1 MPTLLTVLALNLNAH
16 IMKAANIADVTPVTT
31 TMATGVTKEKVTF
44 INDEYS
50 LKIAGIL
57 FRPEGVDSTQKLP
70 AIVVSGPMA
79 SIKEQTQSI
88 YASKLAALGYNTL
101 VFDYTTFGESEGE
114 PRRYEN
120 PDRKA
125 SDIKAAV
132 NSLSSRPDVDTNR
145 IAGVGI
151 CGSGSYMAHATVQDP
166 RIKVL
171 VSIVPFTVMDSFMVK
186 PLEEVIKDRLAYEAG
201 TGPVEYINLMPEDA
215 IGAPY
220 YYNDSRGHIPGWS
233 PEVVSWSEESWIN
246 FKPTE
251 EIKNLKVPY
260 LVITSENAF
269 TRDMAIQMFNNA
281 GVTNK
286 GLYTVGLASHF
297 DMYDQDPYVKVAVEQ
312 IALFLKNNL

>member
-1 MPTLLTVLALNLNAH
+1 
-16 IMKAANIADVTPVTT
+16 MKAENNANVTPVTT
-31 TMATGVTKEKVTF
+31 KLSTDVTSEKVTF
-44 INDEYS
+44 LNDEYS
-50 LKIAGIL
+50 LKIAGIV
-57 FRPEGVDSTQKLP
+57 FRPKNVAPTEKLP
-70 AIVVSGPMA
+70 AIVVNGPMG
-79 SIKEQTQSI
+79 SIKEQTQSL
-88 YASKLAALGYNTL
+88 YASKLAALGYTTIT
-101 VFDYTTFGESEGE
+101 FDYTTFGESEGE

-132 NSLSSRPDVDTNR
+132 TYLQSRPDVIADR

-166 RIKVL
+166 RIKLL
-171 VSIVPFTVMDSFMVK
+171 VSVVPFTVMDTFMLK
-186 PLEEVIKDRLAYEAG
+186 PLEDAIKDRLAYEAG
-201 TGPVEYINLMPEDA
+201 TEAPQYINMMPEGE

-220 YYNDSRGHIPGWS
+220 YYDDSRGHIPGWN
-233 PEVVSWSEESWIN
+233 PNVVSWSEESWVT

-251 EIKNLKVPY
+251 EIKQLKVPY

-269 TRDMAIQMFNNA
+269 TRDMATQMFNNA

-297 DMYDQDPYVKVAVEQ
+297 DMYDQDPYVRVAIEQ
-312 IALFLKNNL
+312 IALFLRDNF